1 MTKKKKEKNQL
12 SQEDNSAEHAEDPN
26 LQRLQLLADS
36 SKDAKSVDGGPKPK
50 RSNLK
55 SFIINS
61 LRRATYRWPPRG
73 EALKWSR
80 KEKGLYECAYC
91 KEFFKNKEI
100 CLDHIIPV
108 VDPKTGFT
116 TWDDYIEKMF
126 PEKEGF
132 QMPRQLQGRSVRG
145 CPCSRDG
152 VADQR
157 RQGCRSASRA
167 LDMDE

>member
-1 MTKKKKEKNQL
+1 MKKKKKNQELPPKEDL
-12 SQEDNSAEHAEDPN
+12 SVVVAEDPN
-26 LQRLQLLADS
+26 LQTLQLRGDVL
-36 SKDAKSVDGGPKPK
+36 KDVNSADGGPKPK

-73 EALKWSR
+73 DALKCSR
-80 KEKGLYECAYC
+80 KEKGLYECAHC

-100 CLDHIIPV
+100 CLDHIVPV

-132 QMPRQLQGRSVRG
+132 QVL
-145 CPCSRDG
+145 C
-152 VADQR
+152 R
-157 RQGCRSASRA
+157 RCHDVKTG
-167 LDMDE
+167 LEDEMRKYYNKKRKVNKNE

>member
-1 MTKKKKEKNQL
+1 MSKKKKNQSDQKIPEL
-12 SQEDNSAEHAEDPN
+12 PEDQSVDLVEDPN

-36 SKDAKSVDGGPKPK
+36 LKDATSVDGGQKPK

-61 LRRATYRWPPRG
+61 LRRATYRWPPRV

-80 KEKGLYECAYC
+80 KQKGLYECAYC
-91 KEFFKNKEI
+91 KEYFKNKEI

-132 QMPRQLQGRSVRG
+132 QVLCRRCHDVKTQLE
-145 CPCSRDG
+145 
-152 VADQR
+152 
-157 RQGCRSASRA
+157 
-167 LDMDE
+167 DEMRKHYNKKRKAKKNE